1 MSFGIEVDR
10 ISSWADVWLVLN
22 VSSAILY
29 CILALT
35 VSQCRS
41 ARFCLT
47 LDHISELKDDASK

>member
-35 VSQCRS
+35 VSQ
-41 ARFCLT
+41 
-47 LDHISELKDDASK
+47 